1 MFRCPS
7 LSVWSCLL
15 ALAIIAPAGAA
26 AAGDV
31 LLDVPDLKWVIVT
44 QGSGSAVQVLD
55 LSRGVT
61 PLATLRTA
69 GRGRLL
75 AVHLQREGR
84 RVWVLGERGLDVHD
98 AYSGRLLEH
107 WATPEGLQPERLEAG
122 PGGRPRVVSGA
133 QRHEALLGAAFLV
146 PAGSRLSLR

>member
-1 MFRCPS
+1 MFRCLS
-7 LSVWSCLL
+7 LSAWSCLL

-26 AAGDV
+26 AAGEV
-31 LLDVPDLKWVIVT
+31 LLEAPDLKWVIVT
-44 QGSGSAVQVLD
+44 QAGGSAVQVLD

-107 WATPEGLQPERLEAG
+107 WATPEGLRPERLEAG
-122 PGGRPRVVSGA
+122 PGGRPQVVSGA

-146 PAGSRLSLR
+146 PAGGRLSLR

>member
-1 MFRCPS
+1 MFRYVCRCW
-7 LSVWSCLL
+7 LFLLL
-15 ALAIIAPAGAA
+15 AGQAGVA

-31 LLDVPDLKWVIVT
+31 LLEAPDLKWVLVA
-44 QGSGSAVQVLD
+44 QAGGSAVQVLD

-84 RVWVLGERGLDVHD
+84 RVWMLGERGLDVHD
-98 AYSGRLLEH
+98 AYSGRLLER
-107 WATPEGLQPERLEAG
+107 WALPEGLRPERLEAG

>member
-1 MFRCPS
+1 MFR
-7 LSVWSCLL
+7 SVRHCLFALLL
-15 ALAIIAPAGAA
+15 AGQAGGV
-26 AAGDV
+26 AAGEV
-31 LLDVPDLKWVIVT
+31 LLEAPDLKWVLVT
-44 QGSGSAVQVLD
+44 QAGGSAVQVLD

-84 RVWVLGERGLDVHD
+84 RVWVLGALGLDVHD

-107 WATPEGLQPERLEAG
+107 WALPEGLRPERLETG
-122 PGGRPRVVSGA
+122 PGGRPRVASGE
-133 QRHEALLGAAFLV
+133 RRYEALLGAAFLV
-146 PAGSRLSLR
+146 PAGGRLSLR

>member
-1 MFRCPS
+1 MSRSVRHC
-7 LSVWSCLL
+7 LSAL
-15 ALAIIAPAGAA
+15 ALVVAAGTAV
-26 AAGDV
+26 AGDV
-31 LLDVPDLKWVIVT
+31 LLDAPDLKWVIVT
-44 QGSGSAVQVLD
+44 QAGGNAVQVLD

-107 WATPEGLQPERLEAG
+107 WATPEGLQPQRLEAG